1 MVALIFGPK
10 VRRTLQ
16 TGLLCAHHQRATP
29 RRPHRL
35 REPAPRARP
44 RATSGPHRGQALSP
58 FPGPRRPFQGPRQGP
73 CQCFHGPAGPSR
85 ALGPSCGASSGAQAP
100 RATGLTP
107 TRGGTAEKQGFAD
120 TRVDQSAQ
128 IYVDYEQDAPVA
140 RCRERRA
147 VSPMAASA
155 SVDKALAGWRTR
167 RRHTNRCN
175 PHRVSSRRRG
185 R

>member
-1 MVALIFGPK
+1 MSVAQGSWDPFI
-10 VRRTLQ
+10 LQ
-16 TGLLCAHHQRATP
+16 QEAQRA
-29 RRPHRL
+29 
-35 REPAPRARP
+35 PAAGARSDGQRAVDRHGDNGHP
-44 RATSGPHRGQALSP
+44 VS
-58 FPGPRRPFQGPRQGP
+58 RQDTY
-73 CQCFHGPAGPSR
+73 
-85 ALGPSCGASSGAQAP
+85 LE

-107 TRGGTAEKQGFAD
+107 PRAGTAEKQGFG
-120 TRVDQSAQ
+120 RLHVDQSAQ

-175 PHRVSSRRRG
+175 ADRVSLVGGRR
-185 R
+185 